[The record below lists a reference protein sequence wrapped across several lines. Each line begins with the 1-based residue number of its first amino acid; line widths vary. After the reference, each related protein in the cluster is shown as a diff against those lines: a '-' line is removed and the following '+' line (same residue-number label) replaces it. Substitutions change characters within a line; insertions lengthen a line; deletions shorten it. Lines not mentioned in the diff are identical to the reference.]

1 MEYLHRAARHIADQG
16 RGPDSHLMHVST
28 NELHA
33 LGRLHPS
40 GKVPMNPRT
49 GLPEA
54 GWLDQILPMVV
65 GLGATLAT
73 GGAAAPLVGAAASG
87 LTKTAMTGDIGQG
100 LMTGLLSYGAGSA
113 LNGLAEGASGA
124 AGAAGGAGGLG
135 DAAGGLGNVGGGLG
149 GTVGQAAGNTGATA
163 GLGATGSL
171 GGAAEAASS
180 GFGGAAG
187 LPAAAAPAS
196 GQYASLVNS
205 YGTGSAMPG
214 FDVAGNLSAPTTGN
228 LGGELATP
236 TLGNTTAATAAPSVN
251 GVSNMSMMDKLSAA
265 KTNLQNDPEGT
276 LSHTFI
282 DNARST
288 TLPLGVG
295 IMGSMGQ
302 QNNSPPKELTSK
314 QLQKKYPEQFPTAGQ
329 SHYSPPP
336 SNYDPNVDGEWNYFP
351 GFSSGGGIHGYYAK
365 GGIADANPQAS
376 MKANIEAEA
385 KMALIDHHPQA
396 KQALRRYADMFGED
410 ALKTLT
416 DKVSSMGGRIRGA
429 GGGLDDLIPGTI
441 EGRKEVRLADGEFVV
456 PADVVSHLGDGSS
469 DQGVRKLTEMM
480 DRIRKE
486 KTGTTKQAGHI
497 KDNKVL
503 PA

>member
-28 NELHA
+28 NELNA

-113 LNGLAEGASGA
+113 LNSLAAPAASAASGA
-124 AGAAGGAGGLG
+124 GGAASSLGDAAAGLG
-135 DAAGGLGNVGGGLG
+135 DAAGGLSGAAGSSAGGLG
-149 GTVGQAAGNTGATA
+149 GSLGNAAGSGAASTVGSAAAPQVSQFA
-163 GLGATGSL
+163 SL
-171 GGAAEAASS
+171 GGPSALN
-180 GFGGAAG
+180 FGSG
-187 LPAAAAPAS
+187 LPAPA
-196 GQYASLVNS
+196 
-205 YGTGSAMPG
+205 AMPSVMG
-214 FDVAGNLSAPTTGN
+214 SSTGN
-228 LGGELATP
+228 LGGDLVTP
-236 TLGNTTAATAAPSVN
+236 TLGSSASGGANYASLAPSVN
-251 GVSNMSMMDKLSAA
+251 DMSLGEKLSAA
-265 KTNLQNDPEGT
+265 SANLQNDPGGT
-276 LSHTFI
+276 LSRTFI
-282 DNARST
+282 DNATRT

-295 IMGSMGQ
+295 LMGSMGDQ
-302 QNNSPPKELTSK
+302 GASAPKEPSAKELRRR
-314 QLQKKYPEQFPTAGQ
+314 YPEQFPDPVRTRYQGPPAG
-329 SHYSPPP
+329 Y
-336 SNYDPNVDGEWNYFP
+336 NTNNGYDFDFFP
-351 GFSSGGGIHGYYAK
+351 GMAAGGGVHGYYAK
-365 GGIADANPQAS
+365 GGIADANPVAAA
-376 MKANIEAEA
+376 KANIAAEA
-385 KMALIDHHPQA
+385 KMALIDHHPNA
-396 KQALRRYADMFGED
+396 KQALRRYADTFGED
-410 ALKTLT
+410 ALKHLT
-416 DKVSSMGGRIRGA
+416 DTVSSMGGRIRGA

-441 EGRKEVRLADGEFVV
+441 EGRKDVRLADGEFVV

-480 DRIRKE
+480 NRIRKD
-486 KTGTTKQAGHI
+486 KTGTEKQAGHI
-497 KDNKVL
+497 NDNKVL